1 MWGVCLRAHR
11 ELQKPTALEVTMYQH
26 HAIATQLVDVRR
38 RDLQADADRH
48 RRVRRSANR
57 THRTFPWR

>member
-1 MWGVCLRAHR
+1 
-11 ELQKPTALEVTMYQH
+11 MYQH

-48 RRVRRSANR
+48 RRIRRSANR

>member
-1 MWGVCLRAHR
+1 
-11 ELQKPTALEVTMYQH
+11 MYQH

-48 RRVRRSANR
+48 RRVRRSADHTR
-57 THRTFPWR
+57 RTFPWR